1 MTPLA
6 DVFTLSLEDTLDFEQ
21 MKFIYAS
28 GYTRIPVY
36 QPGRRDCI
44 VGVVFTKDLILVDPN
59 DDISVASILPFCSR
73 AVNAAPSDILLQQ
86 MLQEMQSSRS
96 HLWVVTAEGEAECP

>member
-6 DVFTLSLEDTLDFEQ
+6 DVFTLSRSEVLDFEQ
-21 MKFIYAS
+21 MKEIYAS

-36 QPGRRDCI
+36 AGRKDRI
-44 VGVVFTKDLILVDPN
+44 VGVVFAKDLILVDPN

-73 AVNAAPSDILLQQ
+73 YVNAVPSDFSLQQ
-86 MLQEMQSSRS
+86 MLQAAPPPTRAPPSLR
-96 HLWVVTAEGEAECP
+96 HLPLAPI